1 MSPVWAANGA
11 GHALR
16 ADPANELGRF
26 LGDRREPMIQGLI
39 GKKLGMSQLFDD
51 TGLAHPVTVLEVG
64 PCVVTQI
71 KTAERDGY
79 RAVQLGFGLDK
90 RLNRPERG
98 HRQPSGFMSRTLR
111 EVKVSETADM
121 TVGQV
126 ITADAFAEGELVDV
140 TGTSKGRGFQGVVKR
155 HGFRGGPKTHGQSD
169 RLRAPGSIGSSATPG
184 RVFKGMRMA
193 GRMGND
199 RVTVQN
205 LKVLRVD
212 PERNLLLV
220 EGSVPGAN
228 ESLVIV
234 RRAIKSGKK

>member
-1 MSPVWAANGA
+1 M
-11 GHALR
+11 L
-16 ADPANELGRF
+16 DRF

-39 GKKLGMSQLFDD
+39 GKKLGMSQIFDD

-71 KTAERDGY
+71 KTPERDGY
-79 RAVQLGFGLDK
+79 SAVQLGFGLDK

-98 HRQPSGFMSRTLR
+98 HRQESGFMSRTLR
-111 EVKVSETADM
+111 EVKASDTADM
-121 TVGQV
+121 AIGQV
-126 ITADAFAEGELVDV
+126 ITAEAFAEGELVDV

-220 EGSVPGAN
+220 QGSVPGAN
-228 ESLVIV
+228 ESLVMV
-234 RRAIKSGKK
+234 RRAIKSGTK

>member
-1 MSPVWAANGA
+1 M
-11 GHALR
+11 
-16 ADPANELGRF
+16 LGRF

-39 GKKLGMSQLFDD
+39 GKKLGMSQIFDD

-71 KTAERDGY
+71 KTPERDGY
-79 RAVQLGFGLDK
+79 SAVQLGFGLDK

-98 HRQPSGFMSRTLR
+98 HRQGSGFMSRTLR
-111 EVKVSETADM
+111 EVSASDTADM
-121 TVGQV
+121 AVGQV

-155 HGFRGGPKTHGQSD
+155 HGFSGGPKTHGQSD

-220 EGSVPGAN
+220 QGSVPGAN
-228 ESLVIV
+228 ESLVLV

>member
-1 MSPVWAANGA
+1 
-11 GHALR
+11 
-16 ADPANELGRF
+16 
-26 LGDRREPMIQGLI
+26 MIEGMI
-39 GKKLGMSQLFDD
+39 GKKLGMTQIFDE

-64 PCVVTQI
+64 PCVVTQVR
-71 KTAERDGY
+71 TPERDGY
-79 RAVQLGFGLDK
+79 SAVQLGFGLDK

-98 HRQPSGFMSRTLR
+98 HRQASGFMSRSLR
-111 EVKVSETADM
+111 EVKADDA
-121 TVGQV
+121 TEFSVGQV
-126 ITADAFAEGELVDV
+126 ITADTFAAGDFVDV
-140 TGTSKGRGFQGVVKR
+140 IGTSKGRGFQGGVKR

-169 RLRAPGSIGSSATPG
+169 RWRAPGSIGSSATPG

-212 PERNLLLV
+212 TERNLVLV

-228 ESLVIV
+228 EGLVLV
-234 RRAIKSGKK
+234 RRAIKGRKK

>member
-1 MSPVWAANGA
+1 M
-11 GHALR
+11 
-16 ADPANELGRF
+16 LGRF

-39 GKKLGMSQLFDD
+39 GKKLGMSQIFDD

-71 KTAERDGY
+71 KTPERDGY

-98 HRQPSGFMSRTLR
+98 HRQGSGFMSRTLR
-111 EVKVSETADM
+111 EVSASDTADM
-121 TVGQV
+121 AVGQI

-184 RVFKGMRMA
+184 RVFKGLRMA

-220 EGSVPGAN
+220 QGSVPGAN
-228 ESLVIV
+228 ESLVLV

>member
-1 MSPVWAANGA
+1 
-11 GHALR
+11 
-16 ADPANELGRF
+16 
-26 LGDRREPMIQGLI
+26 MIEGLI
-39 GKKLGMSQLFDD
+39 GKKLGMSQLFDE

-64 PCVVTQI
+64 PCVVTQV
-71 KTAERDGY
+71 KTPESDGY
-79 RAVQLGFGLDK
+79 GAVQLGFGLDK

-98 HRQPSGFMSRTLR
+98 HRQASGFMSRTLR
-111 EVKVSETADM
+111 EVRAADPSEFS
-121 TVGQV
+121 VGQV
-126 ITADAFAEGELVDV
+126 ITADAFGEGELVDV
-140 TGTSKGRGFQGVVKR
+140 IGTSKGRGFQGVVKR

-193 GRMGND
+193 GRTGGD

-234 RRAIKSGKK
+234 RRAIKSRKQ